1 MHIYLKSP
9 PIIYLL
15 PYLELAVLEI
25 HFAMQ
30 FHVLLLQ
37 SSFNPIFLIR
47 LVPYVLNFLR
57 YFCLK
62 FFACILNWTNSVQQ
76 TYGLWIMNLSSS
88 PSMCLL
94 YIAAWSPIFQYL
106 QHVFVL
112 FTFSAFVLLLVAE
125 FSLVSLLLVICLLA
139 KDQALRGLL
148 YAVLFYATSSPI
160 F

>member
-94 YIAAWSPIFQYL
+94 YCCLVPNLSIL

-139 KDQALRGLL
+139 KDRGLL